1 MHTTHIIQ
9 YDSMILAIRSTMLLL
24 ARVASPKY
32 YTIVYTVYMDIM
44 HTTYVLLLHYYMFV
58 LYFIVVCEL
67 FIGIPMHNS

>member
-9 YDSMILAIRSTMLLL
+9 YDSMILAIRSTMLQL

-44 HTTYVLLLHYYMFV
+44 HTTYVLLLH
-58 LYFIVVCEL
+58 VCTL
-67 FIGIPMHNS
+67 FHSSMRAIHRNSYA

>member
-9 YDSMILAIRSTMLLL
+9 YDSMILAIRSTMLQL

-44 HTTYVLLLHYYMFV
+44 HTTYVLLLH
-58 LYFIVVCEL
+58 VCTL
-67 FIGIPMHNS
+67 FRSSMRAIIGIPMHNS